1 MSRVDST
8 AGCQAKEDGEK
19 RQCGKCHRRIS
30 LVESTIRCRCGL
42 SFCERHMAAE
52 NHECKFDWRQMQ
64 REKIARENPK
74 VTQSTSKMKSS
85 KDWCDQYCKH
95 HSVATVGERSSQVMH
110 LMGVLLLVVFNLR
123 GILHA
128 SMNAQVMLWIRQAVL
143 GYFLGLLC
151 AHALPYCCGTP
162 ASSCRFCIF
171 SWEVL
176 SKPDWC
182 LVAEWEQAKEH
193 LMFAL
198 TGGKR
203 NCLTRKLYDG
213 PRSLQAIVSTVAAR
227 VREGQT
233 LGFNCS

>member
-1 MSRVDST
+1 MKAVT
-8 AGCQAKEDGEK
+8 AEDGEK

-85 KDWCDQYCKH
+85 KVAQLAPYMSSLMFDTSVEDWCDQYCKH

-151 AHALPYCCGTP
+151 AHALTRPQTVAILKDWWATGQWNGRLVP
-162 ASSCRFCIF
+162 NRAASLRF
-171 SWEVL
+171 SA
-176 SKPDWC
+176 KRA
-182 LVAEWEQAKEH
+182 AE
-193 LMFAL
+193 
-198 TGGKR
+198 TGG
-203 NCLTRKLYDG
+203 N
-213 PRSLQAIVSTVAAR
+213 SLLA
-227 VREGQT
+227 
-233 LGFNCS
+233 